1 MFFWFLNQSE
11 LWRKLLLSWFKS
23 REEKLAHYGFLW
35 LMCSTYF
42 ESRSRLRKFQKSKS
56 LTALCNRLLS
66 QEVEQ
71 KICCNIICF
80 PGDEE

>member
-11 LWRKLLLSWFKS
+11 LWRKLLLSWFKN
-23 REEKLAHYGFLW
+23 REEKLAHYGLLW
-35 LMCSTYF
+35 LMCSTYQDQGY
-42 ESRSRLRKFQKSKS
+42 ENSRKSKS

-80 PGDEE
+80 PSDEE